1 MRYLKSKRGDT
12 LISIPFVVLT
22 ILFMVL
28 FFIKTSPVFLQKQR
42 LDTYASELCRVAEIS
57 GRVGQETE
65 QKAQKLNSSMG
76 FTPQIEWSKSGNV
89 QLNDT
94 ITVTCT
100 TTYDLGL
107 FASVGSFPV
116 TLHGKASGQ
125 SEVFWK

>member
-12 LISIPFVVLT
+12 LISIPFVVLA
-22 ILFMVL
+22 IVFMVV
-28 FFIKTSPVFLQKQR
+28 FYIKASPVFLQKQR
-42 LDTYASELCRVAEIS
+42 IDTYASELCRVAEIT

-65 QKAQKLNSSMG
+65 EKAQRLNDSMG
-76 FTPQIEWSKSGNV
+76 FTPQIEWSKTGTI
-89 QLNDT
+89 QMNDT

-107 FASVGSFPV
+107 FGSVGSFPV
-116 TLHGKASGQ
+116 TLRGKASGQ